1 MVIVVSQE
9 RIRMVDR
16 RRGTGLMPDAMRGS
30 RSRVRQTV
38 ISMLLEE
45 VRILIRHVMLVR
57 RVIRRRVRA
66 MMDHMRATIPSLSGV
81 RAVVLKELP
90 RVLLRVSRPEVML
103 TTLNHLVI
111 PRDPVTAVVM
121 NRSRLK
127 SAAQSTVM
135 HRSRVNRLRP
145 EIVPLMNY
153 STLVKRATLME

>member
-66 MMDHMRATIPSLSGV
+66 VMNHMRATIPCLSGV

-111 PRDPVTAVVM
+111 PRDPVTAVVV

-127 SAAQSTVM
+127 SAAQTTVM

-145 EIVPLMNY
+145 EIVPLMNH